1 MTLTIVPGGE
11 RDPVA
16 EAFRG
21 QVSRF
26 RQHEK
31 GQGEGKTSLPEPPT
45 AYEMVTRQMVE
56 MIAEDVRDI
65 RSKLNNLLFVLTGA
79 VLVDIISRA
88 MGA

>member
-11 RDPVA
+11 REPAA
-16 EAFRG
+16 EAFRT

-26 RQHEK
+26 RQHGK
-31 GQGEGKTSLPEPPT
+31 GQEERRESQAEPPT

-65 RSKLNNLLFVLTGA
+65 RGKLNNLLFVLTGA